1 MRGWRWL
8 LNSLQDAASHA
19 LLQLLGLFDHPMNAQ
34 QKTAVGFAEGGF
46 LCRMGRGDSRNPS

>member
-34 QKTAVGFAEGGF
+34 QKNRRWF
-46 LCRMGRGDSRNPS
+46 CRRRFEI